1 MDVTKTGWILT
12 ICLLLSLPGA
22 PVRGAESD
30 ARPGGLVS
38 ASFGPAGLGLP
49 VGRLVTTLHYKFME
63 TDGVRYHRD
72 ELNDNGKLTKHI
84 GIVKLRYGLAP
95 GLDIRSSIQVYDI
108 ERRNRKT
115 GETDNLGSVGD
126 ATLSLHAVLLDQG
139 RGAPFSLAV
148 DTAAVLPTAS
158 VSDKSVDSLG
168 NRAWGAG
175 FGVGFTRFMRSHRF
189 DQEFHYFT
197 FTEGEHDYRNPDRLR
212 CNTAWTWALNKYV
225 DVGVESL
232 FEWNG
237 ESERNNQRRDDS
249 KREWY
254 VGPKLSFK
262 HQPTAINAGVLIG
275 YPVYRW
281 YENPKGTPS
290 DGYRFEI
297 KLSKVF
303 DLP

>member
-1 MDVTKTGWILT
+1 MTKTGWILT

-22 PVRGAESD
+22 SVGAAESD
-30 ARPGGLVS
+30 ARPGGLVA
-38 ASFGPAGLGLP
+38 ASFGPSGLGLP
-49 VGRLVTTLHYKFME
+49 VGKLVTTLHYKFME

-72 ELNDNGKLTKHI
+72 KLNDNGKLTKHI

-95 GLDIRSSIQVYDI
+95 GLDIRSSVTVYDI
-108 ERRNRKT
+108 ERKNRKT
-115 GETDNLGSVGD
+115 GETDDLGSVGD
-126 ATLSLHAVLLDQG
+126 ATLSLHAVLLDQSK
-139 RGAPFSLAV
+139 GAPFSLAV
-148 DTAAVLPTAS
+148 DTAAILPTAS
-158 VSDKSVDSLG
+158 VSDKSVDSFG

-175 FGVGFTRFMRSHRF
+175 FGLGLTRFLRSHRF
-189 DQEFHYFT
+189 DQELHYFT

-212 CNTAWTWALNKYV
+212 CNTAWTFALNRYV

-232 FEWNG
+232 FERNG
-237 ESERNNQRRDDS
+237 ESERGNQRRDDS

-262 HQPTAINAGVLIG
+262 HQPTAINAGVLIT

-303 DLP
+303 DLF

>member
-1 MDVTKTGWILT
+1 MTTAGRILAV
-12 ICLLLSLPGA
+12 CVSALLIGTPVGA
-22 PVRGAESD
+22 AESTL
-30 ARPGGLVS
+30 RPGGLVA

-72 ELNDNGKLTKHI
+72 ELNDDGKLSKHI

-95 GLDIRSSIQVYDI
+95 GLDIRSSVPLYDI
-108 ERRNRKT
+108 ERKNRKT
-115 GETDNLGSVGD
+115 GETDDLGSVGD
-126 ATLSLHAVLLDQG
+126 ATLCLHAVLLDQAK
-139 RGAPFSLAV
+139 GASFSLAV
-148 DTAAVLPTAS
+148 DTAAILPTAG
-158 VSDKSVDSLG
+158 VSDKSVDALG

-175 FGVGFTRFMRSHRF
+175 FGVGLTWFMRAQRI
-189 DQEFHYFT
+189 DQELHYFT

-212 CNTAWTWALNKYV
+212 SNTAWTHALNRYV

-232 FEWNG
+232 FEWND
-237 ESERNNQRRDDS
+237 ESERNNRRQDDS

-262 HQPTAINAGVLIG
+262 HQPTAINAGVLIA

-303 DLP
+303 DLF

>member
-49 VGRLVTTLHYKFME
+49 VGKLVTTLHYKFME

-95 GLDIRSSIQVYDI
+95 GLDIRSSVTFYDI
-108 ERRNRKT
+108 ERKNRKT
-115 GETDNLGSVGD
+115 GETEDLGSVGD
-126 ATLSLHAVLLDQG
+126 ATLSLHAVLLDQSK
-139 RGAPFSLAV
+139 GAPFNLAV

-175 FGVGFTRFMRSHRF
+175 FGLGLTRFMRSHRF
-189 DQEFHYFT
+189 DQELHYFT

-303 DLP
+303 DLF